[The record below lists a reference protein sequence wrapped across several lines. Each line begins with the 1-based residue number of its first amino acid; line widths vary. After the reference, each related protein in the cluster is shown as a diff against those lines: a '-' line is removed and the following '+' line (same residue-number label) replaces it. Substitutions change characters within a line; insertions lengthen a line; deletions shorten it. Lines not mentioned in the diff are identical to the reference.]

1 MLQTLLFFHV
11 LAAIGL
17 FTGITLE
24 LITVLRVSRA
34 ATLSE
39 VRAATLNTP
48 LMGPLMGLSSLL
60 LIGMGIAMVY
70 VGGFSWAAGWLNAV
84 FVLTIVLAV
93 LGPAVTGRKADAM
106 HALALQAGDG
116 PITQAVDNARR
127 DRVFNYMVFMSL
139 FELIAALYVMV
150 TKPDLIPAV
159 TVIAG
164 AAVLA
169 AFPAALLLR
178 RSSAPALAET

>member
-1 MLQTLLFFHV
+1 MLQTLLFFHI

-24 LITVLRVSRA
+24 LIAVLRVNRA

-70 VGGFSWAAGWLNAV
+70 AGGFSWSAGWLNAV
-84 FVLTIVLAV
+84 FVLTIVLAI

-116 PITQAVDNARR
+116 PITPTVENARR
-127 DRVFNYMVFMSL
+127 DRLFNYMVFMSL

-150 TKPDLIPAV
+150 TRPDLVSAV
-159 TVIAG
+159 TVIAA

-169 AFPAALLLR
+169 AVPAALLLR
-178 RSSAPALAET
+178 QISAAARAET